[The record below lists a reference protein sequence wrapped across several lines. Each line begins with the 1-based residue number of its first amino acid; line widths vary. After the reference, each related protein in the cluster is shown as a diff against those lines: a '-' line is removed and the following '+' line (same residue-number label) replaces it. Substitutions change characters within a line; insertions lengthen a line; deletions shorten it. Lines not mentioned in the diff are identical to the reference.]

1 MGLPKRV
8 MITEGLLRVT
18 ESVLASRSRD
28 EHEDVLYW
36 AGCELGDTWV
46 LTSCIRP
53 SASTTAGSFRTSAA
67 DNAHVVAYV
76 AQHRLSLLA
85 QVHTHPD
92 HRVGHSRGDDLGA
105 FMRFEGY
112 LSVVVPH
119 YGNRGILPIA
129 ACGVHQFCDE
139 RFRRLH
145 EREVVAM
152 FHVLPIGVDYRL
164 AR

>member
-1 MGLPKRV
+1 MSLPKRV
-8 MITEGLLRVT
+8 MIAEGLLRVT
-18 ESVLASRSRD
+18 ESVLASRSHD

-36 AGCELGDTWV
+36 AGCEISDTWV

-53 SASTTAGSFRTSAA
+53 SATTTAGSFCTSAA
-67 DNAHVVAYV
+67 DNARVVAYV
-76 AQHRLSLLA
+76 AQQQLSLLA

-119 YGNRGILPIA
+119 YGSRGILPLS

-139 RFRRLH
+139 QFRRLR
-145 EREVVAM
+145 EREVVTM
-152 FHVLPIGVDYRL
+152 FQVLPIGVDYRVP
-164 AR
+164 R